1 MTIIAKSALGGAPVS
16 LPSTKEL
23 APTSLSKIGLET
35 GLPPSLSMSDLVS
48 WLSSH
53 IRSTDTAIR
62 NDMAGMSSL
71 KDRQAAISRLTGELH
86 DLKLGAVDGKC
97 TLTEESIQTLKELR
111 DTLGPD
117 AQKTIDGLL
126 GAVEYPTHRVPTTAD
141 DPEATIV
148 VPKLPEPLVGEK
160 NDYYKVVADSPRLT
174 TTALDEGVKSLGD
187 AQQALSSES
196 EIGMIRLQSA
206 MSARGQL
213 LSLVSNILASV
224 NETAKG
230 IVNKVGSA

>member
-1 MTIIAKSALGGAPVS
+1 MTIIAKSALGAAPLS

-23 APTSLSKIGLET
+23 APVGLSTIGLET

-71 KDRQAAISRLTGELH
+71 KDRQAAISRLTSELH
-86 DLKLGAVDGKC
+86 NLKLGAVDGKC
-97 TLTEESIQTLKELR
+97 PMTEESIQALKDLR

-126 GAVEYPTHRVPTTAD
+126 GSVEYPKHEEPTTED
-141 DPEATIV
+141 DPAGFPDYDKV
-148 VPKLPEPLVGEK
+148 GKLKGYKKLVE
-160 NDYYKVVADSPRLT
+160 DPPRIT

-230 IVNKVGSA
+230 IVGKVGSA

>member
-1 MTIIAKSALGGAPVS
+1 MTVIAKSALGGAPVS

-23 APTSLSKIGLET
+23 APLGLSKIGLET

-71 KDRQAAISRLTGELH
+71 KDRQAAISRLTSELH
-86 DLKLGAVDGKC
+86 NLKLGAVDGKC
-97 TLTEESIQTLKELR
+97 TMTEESIQALKDMR

-126 GAVEYPTHRVPTTAD
+126 GSLEYPTHTEPTTKD
-141 DPEATIV
+141 DPTAFE
-148 VPKLPEPLVGEK
+148 LGGF
-160 NDYYKVVADSPRLT
+160 YYKTVEDPPRIT

-230 IVNKVGSA
+230 IVGKVGQS